1 MVTLRTLKIASTF
14 RGLQQS
20 MTEKLLG
27 SSLLQLHTLKSFD
40 LNIILDFSNI
50 LVTGHSQDIWS
61 ECDGLQANVAWVK
74 NTCLN
79 KEMCQSRKYSGKSWT
94 FRTSWQ

>member
-14 RGLQQS
+14 RGLQHS

-50 LVTGHSQDIWS
+50 LVTGHNQDI
-61 ECDGLQANVAWVK
+61 
-74 NTCLN
+74 
-79 KEMCQSRKYSGKSWT
+79 
-94 FRTSWQ
+94 